1 MDPELTKIA
10 TFLIAAAVG
19 VAVILLFI
27 LVVSRRRLERGWRAT
42 QDQRDLLYD
51 RLKNQGALVHQ
62 FIETADHRLVNERDS
77 LEVLGRR
84 QTTVATGRTPPEKA
98 SALIELNSHL
108 ERLISKADSDPGLA
122 GLSEY
127 EVLREKIEQ
136 AVDDLG
142 RAAANYN
149 ETVDQYNNLS
159 AGFFGRL
166 FGALQVES
174 FDATKQKHAGRL

>member
-1 MDPELTKIA
+1 MDPELIKIA
-10 TFLIAAAVG
+10 NILAVATG
-19 VAVILLFI
+19 VLAVVLLAVM
-27 LVVSRRRLERGWRAT
+27 VVSRRRLEQGWRAT
-42 QDQRDLLYD
+42 QDQRGLLYD
-51 RLKNQGALVHQ
+51 RLKNQGTLVHQ
-62 FIETADHRLVNERDS
+62 FIETADHRLVNERES

-84 QTTVATGRTPPEKA
+84 QITVAAGRTPPEKA

-127 EVLREKIEQ
+127 EVLRENIEQ

-149 ETVDQYNNLS
+149 ETVDRYNKLA
-159 AGFFGRL
+159 AGFLGRL
-166 FGALQVES
+166 FGALQAES
-174 FDATKQKHAGRL
+174 FDATKQKRAGRL